1 MGVKALILAAGKGTR
16 MKSKNPKVLFD
27 VAGKP
32 MIEYVLNTAEK
43 ISSDKSVV
51 VISPNSHQVKEKL
64 EKFNVEFAVQ
74 EKQNGTADAVL
85 AAKNLLSDYS
95 GKILILCGDMPLITP
110 ETLKSFI
117 NKTSNHVSFISVSA
131 KNPSG
136 YGRVVRGADGSVLK
150 IVEEKDANEYEK
162 KITEINTGVYLVQAK
177 ELFNRLESI
186 NNNNAQKEFYL
197 TDIVKKGCEVFTA
210 KQENEFIGIN
220 DRKSL
225 ALASKLLWL
234 KRANTFMD
242 NGISIK
248 DPDTFYC
255 DDSVTMDHDVEIH
268 PNVTLKGQTNIKS
281 GTTILSGCKIVDSV
295 VEENCTIKENTVIT
309 QSFVGENSQVGPM
322 AHLRPGSKL
331 YGKNKIGNFVEV
343 KKTEIHENSK
353 ASHLTYLGDA
363 YIGKDVNIGCGTI
376 TCNYDGISKHKTV
389 INDGVFVGS
398 DVQFVAPVEI
408 GKDALIA
415 AGSTVTKDVPDE
427 SLAIS
432 RSEQINKEG
441 WVRKRKQIYS
451 RGK

>member
-322 AHLRPGSKL
+322 AHLRPGTVLQKN
-331 YGKNKIGNFVEV
+331 NKIGNFVEI
-343 KKTEIHENSK
+343 KKSEIGENSK
-353 ASHLTYLGDA
+353 ASHLTYIGDA
-363 YIGKDVNIGCGTI
+363 IIGKNVNIGCGTI
-376 TCNYDGISKHKTV
+376 TCNYDGVRKHKTV
-389 INDGVFVGS
+389 IHDNVFVGS

-408 GKDALIA
+408 GEGALIA
-415 AGSTVTKDVPDE
+415 AGSTITKDVPE
-427 SLAIS
+427 NSLGIS
-432 RSEQINKEG
+432 RSDQKNKEG
-441 WVRKRKQIYS
+441 WTLKRKKKNSQ
-451 RGK
+451 KE